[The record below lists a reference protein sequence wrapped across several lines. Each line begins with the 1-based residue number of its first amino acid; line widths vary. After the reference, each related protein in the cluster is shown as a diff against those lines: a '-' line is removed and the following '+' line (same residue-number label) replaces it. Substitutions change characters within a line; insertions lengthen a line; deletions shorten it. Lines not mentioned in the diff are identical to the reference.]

1 MQIIYIHI
9 EDRSQM
15 LAGVSFLSNVREVK
29 VRNVHLTQGMLL
41 TEIEK
46 NQMRRMF
53 LKLIS
58 NVKTR

>member
-1 MQIIYIHI
+1 
-9 EDRSQM
+9 M